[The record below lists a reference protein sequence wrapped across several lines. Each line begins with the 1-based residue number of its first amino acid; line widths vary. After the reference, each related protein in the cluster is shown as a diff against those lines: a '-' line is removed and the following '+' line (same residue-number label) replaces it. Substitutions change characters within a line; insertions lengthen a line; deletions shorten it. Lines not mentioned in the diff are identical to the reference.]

1 MNETQKDELLQML
14 LQTLA
19 TRGLAV
25 EWASVQKPYS
35 GLVEESRNLLS
46 VNAHLEE
53 FRIYLQSNP
62 IIQDSVE
69 TLLSHLAMSANAKWQ
84 DTPAVVRPLAQRGWH
99 LGRWL
104 PTFLIIDGP
113 LGRFLKDSNSPLNS
127 ILKKEY
133 SKYPLLTQARD
144 IFNNDLFRL
153 VRNGVGHWAFYWDEQ
168 KDGLYLEMVDWKTG
182 KSTARISVIEGEALH
197 LVAFSVIEVFDKE
210 MFSRANPK
218 KNGG

>member
-19 TRGLAV
+19 TRGLAIK
-25 EWASVQKPYS
+25 WASVKKPYS
-35 GLVEESRNLLS
+35 GLVEESCNLLS

-62 IIQDSVE
+62 IIQDTVE

-84 DTPAVVRPLAQRGWH
+84 DTPAAVRSLAQRGWY

-104 PTFLIIDGP
+104 PTYLIIDGP
-113 LGRFLKDSNSPLNS
+113 LGRFLKDSNSPLVS

-133 SKYPLLTQARD
+133 SKYPLLTQARH
-144 IFNNDLFRL
+144 IFNNELFRL
-153 VRNGVGHWAFYWDEQ
+153 VRNGVII
-168 KDGLYLEMVDWKTG
+168 GLSTGMSEKMVYISIWLIGKLENLRPESRSWKVKHCTW
-182 KSTARISVIEGEALH
+182 L
-197 LVAFSVIEVFDKE
+197 LFQ
-210 MFSRANPK
+210 
-218 KNGG
+218 

>member
-1 MNETQKDELLQML
+1 MNDTQKDKLLLML

-19 TRGLAV
+19 SRGLAIK
-25 EWASVQKPYS
+25 WASDNKPYS
-35 GLVEESRNLLS
+35 GLVKESCNLLN
-46 VNAHLEE
+46 VNTNQEE

-84 DTPAVVRPLAQRGWH
+84 DSPTVVRTLAQRGWY

-113 LGRFLKDSNSPLNS
+113 LGRFLKDPDSPLNS

-144 IFNNDLFRL
+144 IFNNELFRL
-153 VRNGVGHWAFYWDEQ
+153 VRNGVGHWAFYWDDR
-168 KDGLYLEMVDWKTG
+168 KDGLYLDMVDWKTG
-182 KSTARISVIEGEALH
+182 KSTTRISVMEGEAMH
-197 LVAFSVIEVFDKE
+197 LVAFSIIEVFDKE

-218 KNGG
+218 QNGG

>member
-1 MNETQKDELLQML
+1 MNETQKDGLLQML

-19 TRGLAV
+19 IRGLAIK
-25 EWASVQKPYS
+25 WANVRKPYS
-35 GLVEESRNLLS
+35 GLVEESCNLLS
-46 VNAHLEE
+46 VNAHSEE

-62 IIQDSVE
+62 IIQDTVE

-84 DTPAVVRPLAQRGWH
+84 YTPVVVRSPAQRGWN

-113 LGRFLKDSNSPLNS
+113 LGRFLKDSKSPLNS

-144 IFNNDLFRL
+144 IFNNGLFRL
-153 VRNGVGHWAFYWDEQ
+153 VRSGVGHWAFYWDACEN
-168 KDGLYLEMVDWKTG
+168 GLYLVMVDWKTG
-182 KSTARISVIEGEALH
+182 KSTARISLMEGEALH
-197 LVAFSVIEVFDKE
+197 LVAFSVIEVFDNE

-218 KNGG
+218 QNSG